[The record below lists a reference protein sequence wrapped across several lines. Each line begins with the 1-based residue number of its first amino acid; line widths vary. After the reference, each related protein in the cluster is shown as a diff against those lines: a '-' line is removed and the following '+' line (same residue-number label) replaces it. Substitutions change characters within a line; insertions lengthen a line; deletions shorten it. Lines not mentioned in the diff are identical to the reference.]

1 MRPRPRPKNLLLAAA
16 LVAVVGGAA
25 YWLTADRGEAVTA
38 AVPTT
43 PDAALHELRSGNL
56 RFVNSHRT
64 LSTDT
69 GRDADDR
76 RRTAKSQHPFV
87 TVLTC
92 SDSRVCP
99 EFIFDQRAGSIFEVR
114 NAGNVVDEDVLASL
128 EYAVAHLHVPLIVV
142 LGHKGCGAVG
152 AVCEAGDKPLHGHL
166 RDMQAHMGG
175 IRQQVLAVHGRHD
188 PEVVDRLAAENA
200 RQQALAVLRDSPD
213 LSAAVRRCEV
223 RLVYA
228 LYDMETGVVDF
239 LGPEVRPAPA
249 EKPPAEAHGRLIP
262 TKLPS
267 FSRASV
273 HRNEP
278 SSGLS

>member
-1 MRPRPRPKNLLLAAA
+1 MKPRPRFKNLLLVAA
-16 LVAVVGGAA
+16 LVMTIGGVA
-25 YWLTADRGEAVTA
+25 YWCTTDQNEVVAVAT
-38 AVPTT
+38 PTT
-43 PDAALHELRSGNL
+43 PDAALQELRSGNL

-64 LSTDT
+64 HSTDT
-69 GRDADDR
+69 AHDAEYR
-76 RRTAKSQHPFV
+76 RQTAKGQHPFA
-87 TVLTC
+87 TILAC

-152 AVCEAGDKPLHGHL
+152 AVCEAGDRPLHDHL
-166 RDMQAHMGG
+166 RDMQAHMSG
-175 IRQQVLAVHGRHD
+175 IRRQVLDAHGRHD
-188 PEVVDRLAAENA
+188 PEVVNRLAAENA
-200 RQQALAVLRDSPD
+200 RQQALAVLRDSPA
-213 LSAAVRRCEV
+213 LSAAVQRGEV
-223 RLVYA
+223 RLVYG

-249 EKPPAEAHGRLIP
+249 EKPPAEAHGRLMP